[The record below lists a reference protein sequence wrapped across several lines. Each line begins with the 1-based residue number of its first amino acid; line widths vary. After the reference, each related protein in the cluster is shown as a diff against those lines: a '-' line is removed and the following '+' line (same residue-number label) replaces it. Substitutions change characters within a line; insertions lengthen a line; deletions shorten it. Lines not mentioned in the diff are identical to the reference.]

1 MFDILDLT
9 KRRKKE
15 VFSGEFKVDKQSAPQ
30 YFEYKQ
36 QNYPSARF
44 SEIINNLITTGR
56 NVIIATSWH
65 LPWKIDSFVTLQSGR
80 TYSITQIDSECYNSE
95 NQRFLRESPSCEF
108 ILALT
113 VVDYPRRN
121 WEIK

>member
-56 NVIIATSWH
+56 NVVIATSWH
-65 LPWKIDSFVTLQSGR
+65 LDWQINSFVTLQNGR
-80 TYSITQIDSECYNSE
+80 TYTITQIESECYNDE
-95 NQRFLRESPSCEF
+95 TQRFLRESPNCEF
-108 ILALT
+108 VLALT
-113 VVDYPRRN
+113 ETNATARG
-121 WEIK
+121 IK

>member
-15 VFSGEFKVDKQSAPQ
+15 VFSGEFKIDIQSAPQ

-56 NVIIATSWH
+56 NVVIATSWR
-65 LPWKIDSFVTLQSGR
+65 LDWQINSFVTLQNGR
-80 TYSITQIDSECYNSE
+80 TYTITQIESECYNDE
-95 NQRFLRESPSCEF
+95 TQRFLRESPNCEF

-113 VVDYPRRN
+113 EKSTTARG
-121 WEIK
+121 IK

>member
-15 VFSGEFKVDKQSAPQ
+15 VFSGEFKVDRQSAPQ

-65 LPWKIDSFVTLQSGR
+65 LGWQINSFVTLQNGR
-80 TYSITQIDSECYNSE
+80 TYTITQIESECYNDE
-95 NQRFLRESPSCEF
+95 TQRFMKESPNCEY

-113 VVDYPRRN
+113 ETNATARG
-121 WEIK
+121 IK